1 MSQMTTNEVEQYY
14 KNIYKAFDIIAEQ
27 AYLAQD
33 AIKKQS
39 EAYATL
45 LAQQGTTTVENTTSQ
60 PEPVVPQTAKPTA
73 QEMQKRLTEFI
84 LKDQEANQAKLAE
97 IFTKYGV
104 KKFSDINEADY
115 PALLADIEAA

>member
-39 EAYATL
+39 EAYAAL

-73 QEMQKRLTEFI
+73 QEMQKHLTEFI